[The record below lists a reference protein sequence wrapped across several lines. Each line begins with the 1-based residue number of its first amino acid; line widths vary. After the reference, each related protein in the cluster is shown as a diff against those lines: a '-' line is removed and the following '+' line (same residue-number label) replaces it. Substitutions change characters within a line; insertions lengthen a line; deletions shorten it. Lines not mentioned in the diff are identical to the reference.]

1 MSVIC
6 NVSLLR
12 LWRGRHSLLSFVV
25 HSKFLIIQSAVCDD
39 SLFHCKLLSVFDVD
53 ALGQRVAVDALSLEV
68 VYGVVGSVVV
78 AHND

>member
-12 LWRGRHSLLSFVV
+12 LWRGRHSLLLFVG
-25 HSKFLIIQSAVCDD
+25 HSKFLIIQSAVCDG
-39 SLFHCKLLSVFDVD
+39 SLFHCKLLSVLDVY

-68 VYGVVGSVVV
+68 V
-78 AHND
+78 